1 MGCCTEAPIL
11 PPNQAQACVLLQK
24 ALPTRE
30 LRLCF
35 EDPEWEQLVS
45 QILVKVTEVRA
56 VDPCRVP
63 AGVVLWDPGLQL
75 ELGCLLRALV
85 LSGRLP

>member
-1 MGCCTEAPIL
+1 M
-11 PPNQAQACVLLQK
+11 LLQK

-56 VDPCRVP
+56 AGLTAFLLGWVVGAGLPC
-63 AGVVLWDPGLQL
+63 WGLSP
-75 ELGCLLRALV
+75 LGALV
-85 LSGRLP
+85 LSQRFP